1 MSEDEVVVIETLG
14 SNHEEADTK
23 LIALVKAANVSVG
36 DSVMIRSPSGDID
49 VLVLFLGHDFA
60 DIQILIDNG
69 TGLSRKIID
78 ITSSTREEHSS
89 VCTPFLEM
97 TALQVFSEKGK

>member
-1 MSEDEVVVIETLG
+1 MSEDEVVVIESLE
-14 SNHEEADTK
+14 SNNEEADTK
-23 LIALVKAANVSVG
+23 LIALLKAANVSVG
-36 DSVMIRSPSGDID
+36 DSMMIKSPSGDIY

-69 TGLSRKIID
+69 TGLNRKIID

-97 TALQVFSEKGK
+97 TTFQVFSEKEK